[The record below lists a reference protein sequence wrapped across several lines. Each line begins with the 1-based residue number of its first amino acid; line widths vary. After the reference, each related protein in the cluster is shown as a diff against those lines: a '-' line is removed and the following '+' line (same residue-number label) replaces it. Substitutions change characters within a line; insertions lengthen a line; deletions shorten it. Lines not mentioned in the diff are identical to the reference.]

1 MCDLVKV
8 YYDEDAD
15 ISLTKKETVA
25 VIGYGNQ
32 GRPQSLNMRDNGV
45 NVVIGNI
52 RDSCYDQAV
61 EDGFR
66 VYSISEAARQGS
78 IICMMIPD
86 EAQKSVYESEI
97 QQHLTAGK
105 MLLFISGYTIHY
117 GFIVPPRDV
126 DVVDLFP
133 LTFGRNVR
141 ERFLKKQS
149 LGAYMAIGQDA
160 TGKAMERTLALA
172 KATGFTRGG
181 VIETTFAHEIEI
193 NLSLEQIIYPAIIR
207 IMTLAFETLVEA
219 GYPPE
224 LVSLAM
230 YMSNEPSEVFS
241 TFTELGLFEA
251 LKLWST
257 TAQYGTMTRGP
268 RIVRDDLKQTMRE
281 HLREIQTGL
290 FAREWAL
297 EMAMGYPVFNKL
309 RKEALRHPMN
319 DVEKRVRRLIR
330 A

>member
-1 MCDLVKV
+1 VKSLRV

-15 ISLTKKETVA
+15 ISPTRKETVS

-45 NVVIGNI
+45 NVVVGNI
-52 RDSCYDQAV
+52 TDSCYNQAL

-66 VYSISEAARQGS
+66 VYSISEAAKQGT

-86 EAQKSVYESEI
+86 EVQKSVYETEI
-97 QQHLTAGK
+97 QQHLTKGK
-105 MLLFISGYTIHY
+105 MLLFISGYAIRY
-117 GFIVPPRDV
+117 GFIVPPKDV

-160 TGKAMERTLALA
+160 TGRALERTLALA

-193 NLSLEQIIYPAIIR
+193 NLSLEQIIYPAIMR
-207 IMTLAFETLVEA
+207 IMTLAFETLVDA

-230 YMSNEPSEVFS
+230 YMSNEPSEVFT
-241 TFTELGLFEA
+241 TFTELGFFEA

-268 RIVRDDLKQTMRE
+268 RIIKDDIKQIMRE

-290 FAREWAL
+290 FAREWAS
-297 EMAMGYPVFNKL
+297 EMTAGYPVFNKL
-309 RKEALRHPMN
+309 RKETLNHPMN
-319 DVEKRVRRLIR
+319 DVEKRVKRLIR